1 MYSESVYS
9 PVQLPAKMSTIL
21 CEFLYE
27 RDQKVSDQMAAAG
40 MEPSEINR
48 LRSLWSMTSL
58 CLMSADLT
66 TKLQEGGIQSDN
78 VINEN
83 ALNLEYEVDDGFAV
97 VSNKKSHLL
106 VRSSLEGEKIF
117 IDPFWQQFLVDT
129 GMTIEDVHKNPD
141 SNLVP
146 QERILCYR
154 AEQLD
159 DLAFWFSAIV
169 RNLQEKTNTGSLKGK
184 TDMLTRKL
192 SVAQV
197 FLGQDVVPP
206 ADYYGIARLEAIAK
220 NIWDPKNYKEID
232 DAGIEKLAAKNN

>member
-1 MYSESVYS
+1 
-9 PVQLPAKMSTIL
+9 
-21 CEFLYE
+21 
-27 RDQKVSDQMAAAG
+27 
-40 MEPSEINR
+40 
-48 LRSLWSMTSL
+48 
-58 CLMSADLT
+58 MSADLT